1 MQNQTFDAFVFD
13 MDGTLLDTLP
23 DLVAVTNGV
32 LEKHG
37 YPTHDAQTIV
47 RMVGNGYRSLI
58 SQAIPQ
64 DLDPAVAE
72 AVIEEW
78 KREYEEH
85 GTELTVVYNG
95 VMEMLQELKARGKK
109 TAVLSNKYDLGVK
122 LLSDQYFGE
131 LMDFALGDGPVP
143 RKPNPTGLLL
153 TAETLGVP
161 LERVAYIGDTNT
173 DITVAHNAGVFA
185 IGCTW
190 GYHSREQLKAENP
203 HALIDQPADLLN
215 YA

>member
-1 MQNQTFDAFVFD
+1 MQQTFDAFVFD
-13 MDGTLLDTLP
+13 MDGTVLDTMP
-23 DLVAVTNGV
+23 DLISITNG
-32 LEKHG
+32 LLKRHG
-37 YPTHDAQTIV
+37 YPTHDAATIQ

-64 DLDPAVAE
+64 DLDPQTAHD
-72 AVIEEW
+72 VIEEW
-78 KREYEEH
+78 KREYEDH
-85 GTELTVVYNG
+85 GTEKTVVYDG
-95 VMEMLQELKARGKK
+95 VMEMLAELKRRGKK

-122 LLSDQYFGE
+122 LLSEQYFGD

-143 RKPNPTGLLL
+143 RKPDPTGLRV

-173 DITVAHNAGVFA
+173 DITVAHNAGTFG

-190 GYHSREQLKAENP
+190 GYHTREQLEAEKP
-203 HALIDQPADLLN
+203 HAIIDTPADLLKF
-215 YA
+215 A